1 MLFLLELQQDQSGEG
16 EFILSLYESKDSKTA
31 KKTMKMNSEGR
42 FISDNPKCYKNT
54 VKIMVLE

>member
-1 MLFLLELQQDQSGEG
+1 M
-16 EFILSLYESKDSKTA
+16 ESKDSKTA

-54 VKIMVLE
+54 VKIMVLEQEQTSKINGTNKESKNRSHIS